1 MKDEKRKDN
10 TGPENYPKP
19 EREDAQYKQQEEFVQ
34 QQSNKKD
41 DQQKT
46 PEESRGGESNPTI
59 GNP

>member
-19 EREDAQYKQQEEFVQ
+19 EREDAQFKQQDEFVQ
-34 QQSNKKD
+34 QQPNKKEEQQTP
-41 DQQKT
+41 DQT
-46 PEESRGGESNPTI
+46 RGGERNETM